1 MKVSCVAL
9 MMVVCCAA
17 SGAAQR
23 APKPVVHTVT
33 IEATS
38 FKPASLT
45 IRPGDTVEW
54 VNKDLMPHTA
64 TAAGKGGFDS
74 GTIATGKSWRRT
86 FTTGGEL
93 PYVCTFHPAMK
104 GTVQVRK

>member
-1 MKVSCVAL
+1 MKASLAAL
-9 MMVVCCAA
+9 MMIVCCAA
-17 SGAAQR
+17 AGAAQR

-38 FKPASLT
+38 FKPANLT

-64 TAAGKGGFDS
+64 TATGKGGFDS
-74 GTIATGKSWRRT
+74 GTIALGKSWRHT
-86 FTTGGEL
+86 FKTGGDL
-93 PYVCTFHPAMK
+93 RYVCTFHPAMK

>member
-1 MKVSCVAL
+1 MKASFAAVML
-9 MMVVCCAA
+9 VVCCAA
-17 SGAAQR
+17 AGAAQR

-54 VNKDLMPHTA
+54 INKDLMPHTA
-64 TAAGKGGFDS
+64 TAAGKSGFDS
-74 GTIATGKSWRRT
+74 GTIAAGKSWRRT
-86 FTTGGEL
+86 FKTSADL
-93 PYVCTFHPAMK
+93 PYVCTFHPSMK
-104 GTVQVRK
+104 GTVQIRK